1 MSQTIGQNM
10 MLVNSSFRNAKSF
23 TLIPVSN
30 DSPYVEAMFDP
41 TSSILA
47 VISKVM
53 KQSYHMVAKLDDDGQ
68 PMRLKNPNPQTGKT
82 VKEERRLV
90 DTFSEFYLSDKL
102 DIKDFINIFAINA
115 DSFDY
120 ESFFVDTSKETKVSK
135 LIVPGQQIPT
145 S

>member
-1 MSQTIGQNM
+1 MSIQIGQNM
-10 MLVNSSFRNAKSF
+10 MLINSSFRNAKSF

-41 TSSILA
+41 SSTILA

-53 KQSYHMVAKLDDDGQ
+53 KQSYHMVPKLNDDGE
-68 PMRLKNPNPQTGKT
+68 PMRLKTPNQQTGKT

-90 DTFSEFYLSDKL
+90 DTFSEFYLSDRK
-102 DIKDFINIFAINA
+102 DIETFIHMFAVNAKDF
-115 DSFDY
+115 DY
-120 ESFFVDTSKETKVSK
+120 NDFFVDVNETKVSK
-135 LIVPGQQIPT
+135 IIMP

>member
-1 MSQTIGQNM
+1 MTKSIGQNM

-23 TLIPVSN
+23 TLIPVSA

-53 KQSYHMVAKLDDDGQ
+53 KQSYHMVPKLNDDGE
-68 PMRLKNPNPQTGKT
+68 PMRLKQPNQQTGKT

-90 DTFSEFYLSDKL
+90 DTFSEFYLSDKK
-102 DIKDFINIFAINA
+102 DIETFIHMFAVNA
-115 DSFDY
+115 ADFDY
-120 ESFFVDTSKETKVSK
+120 NEFFVDVKETKVSK
-135 LIVPGQQIPT
+135 IIVPGQ
-145 S
+145 